1 MQVNSIMTKSVTT
14 VPPDASA
21 REVARVLLEGDTGS
35 AVVETDT
42 PLGIVTERDLISMI
56 ADERDPDRATASD
69 LMSEGLITI
78 EGSESVEEAARVMKE
93 NEVKKLP
100 VIYGGAL
107 VGIVT
112 ATDISYAVPEIAG
125 EDE

>member
-14 VPPDASA
+14 VQPDASA

-56 ADERDPDRATASD
+56 ADERDPERMTASD
-69 LMSEGLITI
+69 LMSEELITI
-78 EGSESVEEAARVMKE
+78 EGSESVEDAARVMKK
-93 NEVKKLP
+93 NGVKKLP

-107 VGIVT
+107 VGMVT
-112 ATDISYAVPEIAG
+112 AADISYAVPEIAG
-125 EDE
+125 DDE